1 MVSNIKVFVTW
12 PILHGIDVRVQWIG
26 NQSAIMHN
34 CMTAKTSIWIRV
46 GLVTDI
52 LNKFFYPRGILFVG
66 ASSDPGKLGG
76 RPVDQTKR
84 LGYKGNIYPVNPGSP
99 EIQGYTSY
107 PSIADAP
114 DDADMAVIAVPAKG
128 VEPAVAACAAKGIPL
143 AVILSAGFAE
153 RDAAGEAAQVRI
165 VALAKAAGMRLI
177 GPNSMGGMSFETG
190 FSATFTGIGDHT
202 GKDWP
207 KLGHISIAS
216 QSGFVGSHLMAALR
230 DRGLG
235 IAKWVATG
243 NQADIDV
250 ADCIAH
256 LASDEITKVI
266 VTYLEGTA
274 KPDALRAALALA
286 RANGKPVV
294 ALKAGRTDFGAEAV
308 ASHTASLVG
317 GYDVYEA
324 VFKQSGVYAARGIGE
339 LVDVTAAFATGRRP
353 NGATLGIGTGSG
365 GFGIMASDDA
375 YENGFTLPALP
386 EEGRV
391 LVLAANPLATVR
403 NPVDVGSLVPFG
415 ALIKALSGIGRYD
428 SIVLTIGHF
437 GQLEGDMPK
446 LLGHIETAM
455 AEQPEQFFCVVGD
468 LSESWREKF
477 QDAGV
482 FFSTDVPGAMRAI
495 AAVRD
500 YHAAAAPEAIAMA
513 DITAG
518 INLSDYS
525 GGEQAAKK
533 LVEKIG
539 IKATADILAAD
550 EEAAVMAA
558 RAISGPVVL
567 KIASPDIAHKSEA
580 GGVRV
585 NIKGDAEVR
594 AAFGD
599 IMEKAKAYAPSAQL
613 DGVLVSPMISGGTEV
628 IVGIKRDPVFGA
640 AVMLGLGGIF
650 VEIFGDTALRVP
662 PYGLDDAQAMVREL
676 KAFPLLTGARGRPP
690 ADVAALAHALMAMG
704 VFAHQYGQQF
714 DSFEINPL
722 IVLPKGQGVIAVDAL
737 LLCDNGAAAN

>member
-1 MVSNIKVFVTW
+1 MEWLFGYFCAELGPMGHVMK
-12 PILHGIDVRVQWIG
+12 G
-26 NQSAIMHN
+26 
-34 CMTAKTSIWIRV
+34 
-46 GLVTDI
+46 GLVDDI
-52 LNKFFYPRGILFVG
+52 LKKFFYPRGILFVG
-66 ASSDPGKLGG
+66 ASSDPNKLGG

-84 LGYKGNIYPVNPGSP
+84 LGYKGHIYPVNPGSP
-99 EIQGYTSY
+99 EVQGYKSY
-107 PSIADAP
+107 PSIAEAP

-128 VEPAVAACAAKGIPL
+128 VEPAIEACAAKGIPL

-153 RDAAGEAAQVRI
+153 RDAEGNAAQERI
-165 VALAKAAGMRLI
+165 VAKAAAAGMRLI

-207 KLGHISIAS
+207 KLGSISIAS
-216 QSGFVGSHLMAALR
+216 QSGFVGSHLMANLR

-256 LASDEITKVI
+256 LAGDEITKVI
-266 VTYLEGTA
+266 VTYLEGTT

-286 RANGKPVV
+286 RANNKPVI
-294 ALKAGRTDFGAEAV
+294 ALKAGRTDFGADAV

-324 VFKQSGVYAARGIGE
+324 VFKQAGVYPARSIGE

-353 NGATLGIGTGSG
+353 RGNTLGIGTGSG

-375 YENGFTLPALP
+375 SDFGFILPPLP
-386 EEGRV
+386 EEGRA
-391 LVLAANPLATVR
+391 LVLAANPLSTVR

-415 ALIKALSGIGRYD
+415 PMITALSSIGQYD

-437 GQLEGDMPK
+437 GLLEHDMPK
-446 LLGHIETAM
+446 LFGHLEEALKG
-455 AEQPEQFFCVVGD
+455 QPDQFFCLVGD

-477 QDAGV
+477 QDIGV
-482 FFSTDVPGAMRAI
+482 YFSPELPGALRAMAAARDYQPQ
-495 AAVRD
+495 AAVESGTTPASTSEIDLAEYR
-500 YHAAAAPEAIAMA
+500 
-513 DITAG
+513 
-518 INLSDYS
+518 
-525 GGEQAAKK
+525 GGELAAKK
-533 LVEKIG
+533 LAGKIG
-539 IKATADILAAD
+539 ITVTKDILAED
-550 EEAAVMAA
+550 GDAAARAA
-558 RAISGPVVL
+558 RAISGPVVM

-585 NIKGDAEVR
+585 NVKGDAEVKVV
-594 AAFGD
+594 FGE
-599 IMEKAKAYAPSAQL
+599 IMDSARAYAPDAVL
-613 DGVLVSPMISGGTEV
+613 YGVLVSPMISGGTEV
-628 IVGIKRDPVFGA
+628 IIGIKRDPVFGA

-662 PYGLDDAQAMVREL
+662 PYGLEDARAMIREL
-676 KAFPLLTGARGRPP
+676 KAYPLLAGARGKKP
-690 ADVAALAHALMAMG
+690 ADIEALADALVKLG
-704 VFAHQYGQQF
+704 NFAHQYGDQF

-722 IVLPKGQGVIAVDAL
+722 IVLPDGQGAIAVDAL
-737 LLCDNGAAAN
+737 LIEASDTAKS